1 MFLTEAVEN
10 ANSVV
15 QLIVSICT
23 LVGLLGGLIPTIIV
37 LVKKFKEIIKN
48 KNWNA
53 IEQMIQ
59 EAMTAVE
66 TYSKEHPG
74 MTSDDKLN
82 MAIEAVKAACVSQGI
97 DLDDKLIKDIISE
110 IQKLCKWTKTV
121 NAK

>member
-1 MFLTEAVEN
+1 MFLTETVNN
-10 ANSVV
+10 ANNVV
-15 QLIVSICT
+15 QLIISICT
-23 LVGLLGGLIPTIIV
+23 LIGLLGGLIPTIIV

-48 KNWNA
+48 KNWRA

-66 TYSKEHPG
+66 NYSKEHPE

-82 MAIEAVKAACVSQGI
+82 MAIEAVKAACASQGI
-97 DLDDKLIKDIISE
+97 ELNDKLIKDIIAE
-110 IQKLCKWTKTV
+110 IQKLCAWTKTV